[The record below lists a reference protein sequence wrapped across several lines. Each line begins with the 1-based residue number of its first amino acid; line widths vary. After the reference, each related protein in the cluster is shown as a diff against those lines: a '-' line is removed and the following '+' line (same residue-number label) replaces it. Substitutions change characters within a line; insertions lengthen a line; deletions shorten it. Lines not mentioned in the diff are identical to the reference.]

1 MIQELFDTEEEDKRM
16 IKDIIQGDADIG
28 VFSQL
33 ELKETSI
40 NNQVNERNSKNEWE
54 MGFDRRPQRSHT
66 NTSETN
72 MSDMV
77 FGCYYCNEYFSTDM
91 ERRNH
96 RQLQHTSKLDY
107 PSAEEFKNRQHPN
120 RRLGS

>member
-1 MIQELFDTEEEDKRM
+1 
-16 IKDIIQGDADIG
+16 
-28 VFSQL
+28 
-33 ELKETSI
+33 
-40 NNQVNERNSKNEWE
+40 
-54 MGFDRRPQRSHT
+54 MGFDRRLQKSHT

-77 FGCYYCNEYFSTDM
+77 FGCYYCNKYFSTDM

-107 PSAEEFKNRQHPN
+107 PSAEEFKNRHHPN